1 MSELGN
7 TSESSS
13 ESRVAEV
20 PAATLSIE
28 HLMLMT
34 LCCAIYWALINAIN
48 SRSTLHMERGLTH
61 GIIAGAVF
69 AGVITLLSRRIRN
82 GTPLLEHP
90 GHWVLIISAMAT
102 LIEIPII
109 YVVADSLSMETEELD
124 RFCWQYLTLIAMQ
137 LLPGIAFAVAACGI
151 RAPVWKVL
159 FIAIT
164 LLDAT
169 ALLYFFEMEFFS
181 VVHRLWARLVLAISM
196 VVASVVEL
204 KVGPR
209 RDWMHWTGV
218 VTHFASRMLFL
229 F

>member
-1 MSELGN
+1 
-7 TSESSS
+7 
-13 ESRVAEV
+13 
-20 PAATLSIE
+20 
-28 HLMLMT
+28 
-34 LCCAIYWALINAIN
+34 
-48 SRSTLHMERGLTH
+48 MERGLAH

-109 YVVADSLSMETEELD
+109 YVVADSLSMETKELD
-124 RFCWQYLTLIAMQ
+124 RFCWQYLALVAMQ
-137 LLPGIAFAVAACGI
+137 LLPGIGFAVAACGI
-151 RAPVWKVL
+151 RDPVWKVH

-164 LLDAT
+164 LLNAT
-169 ALLYFFEMEFFS
+169 TLLYFLEMEFFS
-181 VVHRLWARLVLAISM
+181 VIHRSWASLVLAVAM
-196 VVASVVEL
+196 AVVSVVEL
-204 KVGPR
+204 RVGPR
-209 RDWMHWTGV
+209 RDWMHWIGV